1 MENLTSLKTITKNSE
16 NNPNCFETLKD
27 CENFPSVLGSPNRLG
42 RFIKSKPNMNG
53 RRKREFISDEKKDAS
68 YWEKRRKNNEAAKRS
83 REKRRLND
91 MVLENRVIALN
102 DENVRLKT
110 ELLQLKMRFGL
121 ISASSFGEKS
131 QQIGERNSTATS
143 KLESS
148 SSVQCYASSYS
159 SSSMMMIN
167 SDSSETEQT
176 GHSKCHRQLLKYSPR
191 GSLSDMS
198 DGSSRD
204 SPEPIRFEIKQEADR
219 LEMDFAHG
227 TDSQIMFNIHHHLA
241 SLPALNHN
249 QQFSQE
255 LGAPYYSQQQPQD
268 LHQESVTSISIIQ
281 PVSHSHRSVIL
292 YGSSSASYSMDD
304 FIQPHDNDHAGQKEC
319 SSSPVCNSATE
330 SSESMAKDLERKTQN
345 CPTNKLSEAVP
356 REKCMYTFCHLP
368 QQQLYDRENSPEQ
381 KEPVSQSHQYQPLLQ
396 TQSYLSAQD
405 EEAPLLIYQGRPGIK
420 PCNQTQSSSS
430 RKDDSSC
437 DGDLHSSDK
446 EAATD
451 EEESP
456 ASFSSDISNYYS
468 QLSFV
473 QQPASPLPTSQRCSQ
488 TQGEVKGTAL
498 PHKLRLKH
506 RAMSTGSSGNCSG
519 QESPTTPPSATPPL
533 PQQLCLSFTCQCS
546 KEDSQSAPCRHIS
559 GGGQEGEN

>member
-1 MENLTSLKTITKNSE
+1 MENFTSLKTTTKNSG
-16 NNPNCFETLKD
+16 NNLNCLETLKD
-27 CENFPSVLGSPNRLG
+27 YEKSPSVLGSPNRLG
-42 RFIKSKPNMNG
+42 RLIKSKPNMNG

-131 QQIGERNSTATS
+131 QQIGECNSTATS
-143 KLESS
+143 KLASS

-219 LEMDFAHG
+219 LEMDFANG
-227 TDSQIMFNIHHHLA
+227 TDAQIMFNIHHHLA
-241 SLPALNHN
+241 SLPALNQN
-249 QQFSQE
+249 QQHSQE
-255 LGAPYYSQQQPQD
+255 LGAPYYSQQQPRD
-268 LHQESVTSISIIQ
+268 LHHEPVTSISIIQ

-292 YGSSSASYSMDD
+292 YGSSSAD
-304 FIQPHDNDHAGQKEC
+304 FIQPHDNDLHAGQKEF
-319 SSSPVCNSATE
+319 SSSQMRNSSTE
-330 SSESMAKDLERKTQN
+330 SSETMAKDLERKTQN
-345 CPTNKLSEAVP
+345 CPTNKRSEAVP
-356 REKCMYTFCHLP
+356 GEKYIYTFCHLP
-368 QQQLYDRENSPEQ
+368 QEHDRDNDRENSLAQE
-381 KEPVSQSHQYQPLLQ
+381 EPVSQSHQYQPLPQ

-405 EEAPLLIYQGRPGIK
+405 EEAPLLIYQGRPEIK
-420 PCNQTQSSSS
+420 PHSQTQSSSS
-430 RKDDSSC
+430 RKDDSSS

-456 ASFSSDISNYYS
+456 ASFSSDMSNYYS
-468 QLSFV
+468 QLSCV
-473 QQPASPLPTSQRCSQ
+473 QQPASPLPTSRCCSQ

-533 PQQLCLSFTCQCS
+533 PQQLCLSFTSQCS

-559 GGGQEGEN
+559 GGGQDGEH